1 MHHSLTNHILIFDIE
16 ADIKLLAQSD
26 LLPVGPLTLFILVHQ
41 LLTLHVFKEH
51 NLLPVIDCLT
61 VRKNLFTYSQIFE
74 NMHCKAKTQASNDT
88 RLFFP
93 CLPSC
98 TSSVQL
104 VDRGYQNV
112 QCCGIARVFPAE
124 ITAGYQNSTLGRIWC
139 SHVSQKSSCRLA

>member
-26 LLPVGPLTLFILVHQ
+26 LLPVVRYFKTCIVKQKPRRLTSVCDFKIIIIL
-41 LLTLHVFKEH
+41 
-51 NLLPVIDCLT
+51 
-61 VRKNLFTYSQIFE
+61 
-74 NMHCKAKTQASNDT
+74 DT
-88 RLFFP
+88 RLFFS

-124 ITAGYQNSTLGRIWC
+124 ITAGYQNSTLGRRWC